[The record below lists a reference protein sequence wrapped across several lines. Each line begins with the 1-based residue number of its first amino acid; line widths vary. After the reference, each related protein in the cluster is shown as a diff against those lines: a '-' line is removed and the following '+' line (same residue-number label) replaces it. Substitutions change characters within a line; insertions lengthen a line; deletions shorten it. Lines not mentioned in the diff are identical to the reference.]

1 MRKSKSLHN
10 YSDFAKNKAKCFR
23 GNRMPDYREMYL
35 KLFRACTRA
44 LDELQKAQLE
54 TEKMFIEAGETELEL
69 LKQPEKP
76 ENAE

>member
-1 MRKSKSLHN
+1 
-10 YSDFAKNKAKCFR
+10 
-23 GNRMPDYREMYL
+23 MPDYREMYL